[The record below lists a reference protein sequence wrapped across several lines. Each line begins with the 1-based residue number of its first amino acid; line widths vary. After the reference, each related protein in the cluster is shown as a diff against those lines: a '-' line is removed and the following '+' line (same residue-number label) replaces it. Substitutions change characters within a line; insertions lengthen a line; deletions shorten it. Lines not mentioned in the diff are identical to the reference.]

1 MSHRLKLVRIQ
12 SLIDDL
18 NIILCKIQDE
28 LVQDEPDEATADKLD
43 LPLSD
48 FLEEGCDCFSL
59 DHFCDC
65 DNPGDSEKMANN
77 SQSELDRE
85 LDEIEKE
92 RLQQLKKSNML

>member
-28 LVQDEPDEATADKLD
+28 LVQDEPDEPIADKLD

>member
-1 MSHRLKLVRIQ
+1 L
-12 SLIDDL
+12 
-18 NIILCKIQDE
+18 IILCKIQNELFQDE
-28 LVQDEPDEATADKLD
+28 LFQDEPDEPIADKLD

-65 DNPGDSEKMANN
+65 DNPGDSENMANN

-92 RLQQLKKSNML
+92 RLQQLKKK